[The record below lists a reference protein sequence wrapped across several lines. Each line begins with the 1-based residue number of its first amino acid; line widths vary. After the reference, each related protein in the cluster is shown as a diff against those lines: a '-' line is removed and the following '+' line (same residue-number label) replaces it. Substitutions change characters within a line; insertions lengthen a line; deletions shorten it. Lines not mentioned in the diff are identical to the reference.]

1 MIGGLWSYL
10 RADII
15 SIAASSTCK
24 PLVCYSPCSRYHLD
38 ILLENCKNVKMADI
52 TGLTISLLS
61 LLLPKA
67 LLLTAID
74 DCASVVNLS

>member
-1 MIGGLWSYL
+1 
-10 RADII
+10 
-15 SIAASSTCK
+15 
-24 PLVCYSPCSRYHLD
+24 
-38 ILLENCKNVKMADI
+38 MADI

>member
-1 MIGGLWSYL
+1 
-10 RADII
+10 
-15 SIAASSTCK
+15 
-24 PLVCYSPCSRYHLD
+24 
-38 ILLENCKNVKMADI
+38 MADI

-61 LLLPKA
+61 LPPKA